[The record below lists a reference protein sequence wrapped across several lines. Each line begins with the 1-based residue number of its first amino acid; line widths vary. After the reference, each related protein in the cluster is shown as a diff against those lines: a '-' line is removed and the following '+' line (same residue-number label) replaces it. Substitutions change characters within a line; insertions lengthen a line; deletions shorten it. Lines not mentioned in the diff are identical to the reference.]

1 MGEGK
6 TEAENRQR
14 VLDCI
19 NGKKCLPP
27 SDGGQGYQQKYGLK
41 SMSIVTGSGKGLP
54 QQESLSALFVQA
66 GM

>member
-27 SDGGQGYQQKYGLK
+27 CDGGQHYQQKYGLK
-41 SMSIVTGSGKGLP
+41 SLKKLP
-54 QQESLSALFVQA
+54 DSDSMAALYVQA